1 MLVYVDVKL
10 LFVAEYRGAGV
21 AFSSMSMR
29 P

>member
-10 LFVAEYRGAGV
+10 IFVVEYRGAGV
-21 AFSSMSMR
+21 AFSSMSMI